1 MYSTVPQVRSHDIS
15 KLAPGPF
22 PQADSTDELEGSRA
36 QQTLNQGLQLVTPLI
51 GAGLFTVVDYRVLL
65 AVIAVA
71 AAASGLLIITW
82 RRPVAGTA
90 RPDAAASDSAA
101 ADADTADARNRQ
113 EHPGIT
119 AS

>member
-1 MYSTVPQVRSHDIS
+1 
-15 KLAPGPF
+15 
-22 PQADSTDELEGSRA
+22 
-36 QQTLNQGLQLVTPLI
+36 
-51 GAGLFTVVDYRVLL
+51 VVDYRVLL

-71 AAASGLLIITW
+71 AAASGLLIIGQPETW

-101 ADADTADARNRQ
+101 ADADAADVRNRQ